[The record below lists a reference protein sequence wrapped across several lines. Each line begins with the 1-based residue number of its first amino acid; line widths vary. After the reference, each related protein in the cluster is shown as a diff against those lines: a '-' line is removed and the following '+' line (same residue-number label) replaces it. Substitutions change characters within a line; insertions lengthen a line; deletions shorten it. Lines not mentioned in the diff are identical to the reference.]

1 MQLNLIQV
9 RALQCSQL
17 KVCRAHV
24 QGTTIEITLW
34 RGLAEKFY
42 DHLEEGRVYIF
53 RRGSV
58 KLANKNYKTVRN
70 DYTIHMDSGC
80 AHGLISIRL
89 VTP

>member
-1 MQLNLIQV
+1 MP
-9 RALQCSQL
+9 A
-17 KVCRAHV
+17 

-53 RRGSV
+53 RRGQV

-80 AHGLISIRL
+80 ASAGPAVKILRGVTEPGLFKCQL
-89 VTP
+89 VACMFVRQQ